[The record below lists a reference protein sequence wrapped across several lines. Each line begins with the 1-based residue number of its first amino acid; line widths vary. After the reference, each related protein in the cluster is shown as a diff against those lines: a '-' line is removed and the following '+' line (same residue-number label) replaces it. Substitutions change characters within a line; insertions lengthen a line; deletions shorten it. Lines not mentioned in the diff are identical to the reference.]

1 MPRHL
6 PQPCP
11 APHATH
17 SVAGG
22 TAGEFAVSGITGAVR
37 FDDRHLD
44 PGLAARMVGSLAH
57 RGPDGRRTW
66 CHESACLGHAML
78 WTTPE
83 SLHEIQPAVSRDGIL
98 ALVSDAR
105 LDNREELT
113 TALAMDGDQAAHLS
127 DAELILAS
135 YQRWAEDCP
144 QRLLGDFAFA
154 IWNKAER
161 SLFCARDPAGVKSL
175 YYYHRN
181 SLFAFA
187 SEIKGL
193 FQIPEIPREL
203 NEGRVADHFILAFDD
218 QASTFFR
225 DIYRLLPGHCM
236 SVSARGRQLRRY
248 WSFNP
253 DAELRLKSDG
263 EYEEAFR
270 DLFTEAVRCR
280 LRSAFP
286 VGSTLSGG
294 LDSSS
299 IACTA
304 RASLRQEGQTTLH
317 TFSAIFPSLPRP
329 DLKRIDERK
338 YVEAVVAGGDV
349 IAHEV
354 HADRL
359 EPLGNLAHVLW
370 YQDDPLVPFNLY
382 IHLGI
387 FDAARANGVR
397 VVLDGTDGDTT
408 VSHGYE
414 RLAELARTLRWGTLL
429 QEARAVSQRSP
440 GNSLSTWRILWQHG
454 FSPVIPA
461 GLRESWN
468 RARGRQTPPLG
479 CDAVVAKD
487 FAHRLGLRARIDRQ
501 RSSEPR
507 SFESARRVH
516 LQSIQSPLLPYLLDL
531 ADKSAAACSVEARY
545 PFFDRRLMEFCL
557 ALPPEQ
563 KLQAGWGRS
572 ILRRAMQGLLP
583 PEIQWRNTKADLS
596 PNFHRSI
603 LGFGKEKLDRLFSE
617 IDGPVVER
625 FLDLSALKVVYQRY
639 QKQPSNSDAMTIFMA
654 ATFAK
659 WVGENFRQ
667 TRCQTNGHAGDGID
681 RLFGAETKGSALD
694 GFP

>member
-1 MPRHL
+1 M
-6 PQPCP
+6 
-11 APHATH
+11 
-17 SVAGG
+17 
-22 TAGEFAVSGITGAVR
+22 SGIAGAVR

-44 PGLAARMVGSLAH
+44 PELAARMVESLAH

-66 CHESACLGHAML
+66 CHEGAGMGHAML

-83 SLHEIQPAVSRDGIL
+83 SLHEIQPVVSRDGTL

-113 TALAMDGDQAAHLS
+113 AALAMNANEAERVS

-135 YQRWAEDCP
+135 YRRWGEDCP

-161 SLFCARDPAGVKSL
+161 SLFCARDPAGVRSL
-175 YYYHRN
+175 YYCHQN

-187 SEIKGL
+187 SEIKAL
-193 FQIPEIPREL
+193 FQIPEIPSDV
-203 NEGRVADHFILAFDD
+203 NEERIADHFIVDFDD
-218 QASTFFR
+218 QAGTFFR

-236 SVSARGRQLRRY
+236 NISARGRKLRRY
-248 WSFNP
+248 WAFSP
-253 DAELRLKSDG
+253 DTELRLKSDG

-270 DLFTEAVRCR
+270 ELFTEAVRCR

-304 RASLRQEGQTTLH
+304 RACLRQEGERVLH
-317 TFSAIFPSLPRP
+317 TFSAIFPSLPRT
-329 DLKRIDERK
+329 DLIRIDERK

-359 EPLGNLAHVLW
+359 EPLGNLAHILW

-414 RLAELARTLRWGTLL
+414 RLAELARTLRWGSLL
-429 QEARAVSQRSP
+429 QEARAVAQRSP
-440 GNSLSTWRILWQHG
+440 GNSLSTWKALWQHG
-454 FSPVIPA
+454 LSPIIPA
-461 GLRESWN
+461 GPRELWN
-468 RARGRQTPPLG
+468 RARGYQAPPSG

-487 FAHRLGLRARIDRQ
+487 FAQRLGLRARIDRQ
-501 RSSEPR
+501 RSSGPA
-507 SFESARRVH
+507 SFRNARRAH
-516 LQSIQSPLLPYLLDL
+516 LQSLQSPLLPYLLDL
-531 ADKSAAACSVEARY
+531 ADKSAAAYSVEARY

-557 ALPPEQ
+557 ALPAEQ

-572 ILRRAMQGLLP
+572 ILRRAMQGVLP
-583 PEIQWRNTKADLS
+583 PKIQWRNTKADLS

-603 LGFGKEKLDRLFSE
+603 LGFGKEKLDLLFSQ

-659 WVGENFRQ
+659 WLGENFRQ
-667 TRCQTNGHAGDGID
+667 TGSRTNGRAGGGTDSS
-681 RLFGAETKGSALD
+681 FAAATK
-694 GFP
+694 